1 MKPIIMVGTAT
12 ITLSLVLYSMGMI
25 PALKNRLITKKIT
38 WFLTIGLVSELIAVS
53 CMAIGSTQPITTPHG
68 LIGLAGIIIMISIVL
83 FSWKSILS
91 NKHDYLLDEKAHIYY
106 KSAYIIWVI
115 AYFTGAFVGMSQI

>member
-68 LIGLAGIIIMISIVL
+68 LIGLGGIIIMISIVL

-91 NKHDYLLDEKAHIYY
+91 NQHDYLLDEKAHIYY
-106 KSAYIIWVI
+106 QSAYIIWVI